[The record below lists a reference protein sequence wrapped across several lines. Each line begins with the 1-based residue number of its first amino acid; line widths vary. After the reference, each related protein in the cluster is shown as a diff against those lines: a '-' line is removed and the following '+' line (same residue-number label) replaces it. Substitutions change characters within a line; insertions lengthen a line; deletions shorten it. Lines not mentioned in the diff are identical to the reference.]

1 MQKHRAHVGL
11 QIDGRPLI
19 GEGHHPRRRSRTDA
33 GQRQQPLVGFRKP
46 TGPLGGAPVGRALER
61 QGAAVVAEA
70 LPQLEHIGHR
80 GGRQGIHRGKR
91 RQEPFPE
98 ATDARHLGLLQH
110 DLRDEHRVRIV
121 HMAPRQIAV
130 QLVSPGEHRGH
141 KVIEGRPLAGPI
153 YRFCILA
160 ADHRSRPPSSVVFTR
175 KQSSRQKTGGSAPA
189 RSIRQTTTGY
199 PTKSFKS
206 PKEAEKSETTRRSSS
221 AYSAESS
228 GW

>member
-1 MQKHRAHVGL
+1 MEGGGLDQGQKHLVAYGLLFGKELVQEHRAHVGL

-19 GEGHHPRRRSRTDA
+19 GEGHHPRRCGRTDA
-33 GQRQQPLVGFRKP
+33 GQRQQPLVGLRKP

-61 QGAAVVAEA
+61 QGATVVTEA
-70 LPQLEHIGHR
+70 LPQLEHIGHS

-91 RQEPFPE
+91 RQEPLPE
-98 ATDARHLGLLQH
+98 AADARHLGLLKH
-110 DLRDEHRVRIV
+110 DLRDEHRVGVV
-121 HMAPRQIAV
+121 HVAPGQVAV
-130 QLVSPGEHRGH
+130 QLVAAGEHRGH
-141 KVIEGRPLAGPI
+141 EVIERDALLVHL
-153 YRFCILA
+153 RTL
-160 ADHRSRPPSSVVFTR
+160 
-175 KQSSRQKTGGSAPA
+175 
-189 RSIRQTTTGY
+189 GY